1 MCFLAKCPCESIKIL
16 VEANASKG
24 FYSEPCKWSLVV
36 SMTSLCILRIEP
48 VYQFYRPSYWT
59 DTSCANRQEDA
70 DIQRQNCATWLRLTC
85 ESTVRFCCPKSSRLG
100 SFECQARKHHN

>member
-1 MCFLAKCPCESIKIL
+1 MLQKDSIQNP
-16 VEANASKG
+16 V
-24 FYSEPCKWSLVV
+24 KWSLVV

-48 VYQFYRPSYWT
+48 VYQFYGPSYWT

-100 SFECQARKHHN
+100 SLNVKLEAPQLNKNNNNKTKNKKQ